1 MGCGGGGG
9 VCGGAVIGHVAA
21 TTNLKLSAFIESM
34 PKMAGSGKASN
45 LHFGATSSITDTY
58 KTISH

>member
-21 TTNLKLSAFIESM
+21 TTNLKLLAFIESI
-34 PKMAGSGKASN
+34 PKWADSDKASN
-45 LHFGATSSITDTY
+45 LHFGATLSITEMY
-58 KTISH
+58 KTTSH